1 MAAANHASNSFSK
14 KTLFVRGLPYSTSD
28 ADLEESFSECGPVK
42 TCFTIKE
49 TGVCL
54 PVWSISGLSNSGL
67 PNPQAVYIG
76 IFDSYS
82 RLSYAG
88 SKDCKGFGYVVFCTR

>member
-1 MAAANHASNSFSK
+1 MEDLWYELTEQILVSILTISNGIQDTPSTIIKMAAANHASNSFSR

-49 TGVCL
+49 AGVCL
-54 PVWSISGLSNSGL
+54 PVWSISGLE
-67 PNPQAVYIG
+67 
-76 IFDSYS
+76 
-82 RLSYAG
+82 
-88 SKDCKGFGYVVFCTR
+88 